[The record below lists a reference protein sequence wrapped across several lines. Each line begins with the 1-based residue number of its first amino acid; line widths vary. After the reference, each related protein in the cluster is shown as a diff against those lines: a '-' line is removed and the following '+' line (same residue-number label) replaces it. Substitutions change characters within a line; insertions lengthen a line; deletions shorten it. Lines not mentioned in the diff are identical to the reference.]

1 MKLQEDFYNK
11 VMPDIKSTYFP
22 TVNVLASDKEYK
34 SRIYQRYS
42 KVKYQVELFH
52 NGCLVYNQ
60 FINKLSTLC
69 KDSEN
74 NIHTLISK
82 YVSSFGEYKLNTKYK
97 SILELNEIIEE
108 ISFKTFYEEQLE
120 MFCDIYGFI
129 YTQCDNEKDGEDCD
143 GFTTFQIQIEDD
155 GEYIGEFV
163 GNDND
168 GYIFKNYNE
177 K

>member
-11 VMPDIKSTYFP
+11 VMPDIKGTYFP

-42 KVKYQVELFH
+42 KAKYQVELFH

-60 FINKLSTLC
+60 FISKLSVLC

-74 NIHTLISK
+74 NIHKLISK
-82 YVSSFGEYKLNTKYK
+82 YVSSFGSYEYKTTGQLFLDQITDKVHTFDDIIFFHKKYK
-97 SILELNEIIEE
+97 L
-108 ISFKTFYEEQLE
+108 
-120 MFCDIYGFI
+120 I